1 MIVICDVWF
10 RNNDGY
16 ITKQE
21 MMQTIKKLSE
31 KQVSL
36 LKQNNSFVK
45 LFEMLMAKRES

>member
-1 MIVICDVWF
+1 VICDVWF

-31 KQVSL
+31 KQVSSCL
-36 LKQNNSFVK
+36 L
-45 LFEMLMAKRES
+45 